1 MHKLEVKTKHQNKT
15 QNQKKKKKKKKKW
28 KTQQQSTFSGH
39 LHRRRPAK
47 PNRQTTIS
55 GQNPT

>member
-15 QNQKKKKKKKKKW
+15 QNQIKNGKRSSK
-28 KTQQQSTFSGH
+28 QSTFSGH
-39 LHRRRPAK
+39 LHRRSAK
-47 PNRQTTIS
+47 LNRQTTIS